1 MKKVSIK
8 CLFFAVTLMNIS
20 GCVSTS
26 ISESLAMIE
35 QQDNID
41 NGNNVNRDILNKI
54 QKLRALQITAEQNY
68 TFTYQINKDELNSND
83 KITITKIIVNKNSNI
98 IIQIAPAT
106 GNSRIEQLNLSMKR
120 AKILNNY
127 VSNFSDKVTIT
138 FAPKLTIDTIKLV
151 TGA

>member
-1 MKKVSIK
+1 MKKISIK
-8 CLFFAVTLMNIS
+8 CFFFALTIVNIS

-26 ISESLAMIE
+26 INDSLAMIE

-41 NGNNVNRDILNKI
+41 NGNNVDRAILNKI
-54 QKLRALQITAEQNY
+54 QKLRASQITPEQNY
-68 TFTYQINKDELNSND
+68 TFTYQVDNDELNSND

-106 GNSRIEQLNLSMKR
+106 GSSKIQQLTLSMKR

-138 FAPKLTIDTIKLV
+138 FAPKLAIDTIKLV

>member
-1 MKKVSIK
+1 V
-8 CLFFAVTLMNIS
+8 NIS

-26 ISESLAMIE
+26 INDSLAMIE

-41 NGNNVNRDILNKI
+41 NGNNVDRAILNKI
-54 QKLRALQITAEQNY
+54 QKLRASQITPEQNY
-68 TFTYQINKDELNSND
+68 TFTYQVDNDELNSND

-106 GNSRIEQLNLSMKR
+106 GSSKIQQLTLSMKR

>member
-41 NGNNVNRDILNKI
+41 NGNNVNRDILKKI

-106 GNSRIEQLNLSMKR
+106 GNNRIEQLNLSMKR